1 MLWIHASTAARFE
14 RGVREIAGLAKIRG
28 RNDPKANIL
37 ELVRNWLR
45 GTKSGK
51 WILVFDNIDDAS
63 LLLEPDH
70 SNRGAQ
76 ESSNTSYTLFGHL
89 PLCEHGSILITTR
102 SEDAAWKLVEH
113 SDMISVGAMKN
124 NDALRLLEKK
134 LGDHVDTTDILELAT
149 ELENIPL
156 ALSQAAANLRQM
168 GGRCLVQQYI
178 KRLWKSDKSKK
189 SILDED
195 AGDLRRDREA
205 RNSIFLTWQISF
217 EHVHKIRPSAA
228 ELLSLTSFCDRQAI
242 PEARVRLQDSKE
254 DADVRERSR
263 NYVSDDSWD
272 GSSDS
277 DDNENVS
284 AVDNAGDDWD
294 DAFDKDIRMLEGYSF
309 VSLTTDPSTFE
320 MQGLAQ
326 VATQKWLKSQGQ
338 LEQWKEQ
345 YIDNLQRGVAG
356 FRCSSSNIISVYQWN
371 PANCVTV
378 SIRSASM

>member
-1 MLWIHASTAARFE
+1 M
-14 RGVREIAGLAKIRG
+14 IR
-28 RNDPKANIL
+28 NIL
-37 ELVRNWLR
+37 ELVRDWLR

-70 SNRGAQ
+70 SNRGTQ

-124 NDALRLLEKK
+124 NDALRLPEKK

-149 ELENIPL
+149 ELENILL
-156 ALSQAAANLRQM
+156 APSQAAAYLRQM
-168 GGRCLVQQYI
+168 GGMCLVQQYI
-178 KRLWKSDKSKK
+178 KRLRKSDKSKT

-205 RNSIFLTWQISF
+205 RNSILLTWQISF
-217 EHVHKIRPSAA
+217 EHVHKIRSSAA
-228 ELLSLTSFCDRQAI
+228 ELLSLTSFCDQRAI
-242 PEARVRLQDSKE
+242 PEARVRLQDTRE
-254 DADVRERSR
+254 DADVLERSR

-277 DDNENVS
+277 DDSEDVS

-294 DAFDKDIRMLEGYSF
+294 DAFDKDITMLEGYSF
-309 VSLTTDPSTFE
+309 VSLTTDPSAFE
-320 MQGLAQ
+320 
-326 VATQKWLKSQGQ
+326 
-338 LEQWKEQ
+338 
-345 YIDNLQRGVAG
+345 I
-356 FRCSSSNIISVYQWN
+356 
-371 PANCVTV
+371 
-378 SIRSASM
+378 